1 MRLRNRILRRS
12 AAEEQ
17 EVSGEAD
24 AAASPASP
32 EEAPATAVTEAT
44 SPPPPAAAPSDDG
57 TFAPA
62 IEESPGSAAAVD
74 APPPAPAG
82 DDLAAAQAGDEQ
94 ATAIQPAATEPAD
107 APAQAGDATGAAPRK
122 PGFRER
128 GRMRRRLRYLREV
141 RELGFRDLG
150 GLVFDQHRFQRPNEA
165 LVEGKV
171 AAIDQI
177 DRETRALGAALGERK
192 DYSELF
198 VAGVSACQRCGTLHG
213 SEARYCPHCGLAFSG
228 PRFLAGV
235 GAGDEV
241 GGGEAPTTPGQAAL
255 FDPQARAA
263 EDAADAEPAADPQAH
278 DATP

>member
-12 AAEEQ
+12 AAEDQ
-17 EVSGEAD
+17 EVSGDADVAPDTPGNDETPATAPTGAD
-24 AAASPASP
+24 AAATPA
-32 EEAPATAVTEAT
+32 EAVNADG
-44 SPPPPAAAPSDDG
+44 PSG
-57 TFAPA
+57 TA
-62 IEESPGSAAAVD
+62 IEESPGAAASIG
-74 APPPAPAG
+74 APAPAG
-82 DDLAAAQAGDEQ
+82 GPEG
-94 ATAIQPAATEPAD
+94 EPAD
-107 APAQAGDATGAAPRK
+107 AAAGQGETTAILPPSPGAHDTTRR

-150 GLVFDQHRFQRPNEA
+150 GLVFDQHRFRRPNEA

-177 DRETRALGAALGERK
+177 DRETRALGAALGERR

-213 SEARYCPHCGLAFSG
+213 SEARFCPHCGLAFSG

-235 GAGDEV
+235 GATDEPA
-241 GGGEAPTTPGQAAL
+241 GGEGTQPGQAAL
-255 FDPQARAA
+255 FDPQARSAGSA
-263 EDAADAEPAADPQAH
+263 PPDLDARPADSEADQQAH
-278 DATP
+278 DAAP